1 MRLKNCVSC
10 QSTTSLPM
18 QERAQ
23 YTRTVGCPI
32 GWPFSDRRG
41 RQITEH
47 FDEFTQFFWN
57 IMCKSCMQ
65 FYDKSILVALK
76 DNVREPVHY
85 MVARPGGKILS
96 SNNNLLF
103 LAFIEDFILQICC
116 KLGIVL
122 LVRVG
127 PTCPKHCHA
136 TSTNNRTSHQL
147 LITQIKHSLKYVNCS
162 FLYGT

>member
-1 MRLKNCVSC
+1 
-10 QSTTSLPM
+10 
-18 QERAQ
+18 
-23 YTRTVGCPI
+23 
-32 GWPFSDRRG
+32 
-41 RQITEH
+41 
-47 FDEFTQFFWN
+47 
-57 IMCKSCMQ
+57 MQ

-85 MVARPGGKILS
+85 MVARPAGKILS

-162 FLYGT
+162 FFMERNHFTECFIYVFTNLGTGHTTSCEHISFDNYLFHYLLWLVLFPLSHRGNSILQGFRPCPKI